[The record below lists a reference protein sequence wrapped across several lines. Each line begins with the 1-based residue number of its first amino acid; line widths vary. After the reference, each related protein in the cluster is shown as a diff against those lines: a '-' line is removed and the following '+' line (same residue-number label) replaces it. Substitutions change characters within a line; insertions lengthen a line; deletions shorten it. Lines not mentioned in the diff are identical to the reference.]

1 MINTMCSKRSN
12 YTIIESLIFRFLFFD
27 HTNNFSNTHISRPLL
42 YISDY
47 FFSLSFCRYVM
58 LLLHVKSKS
67 LIIFH
72 QKRFDSWSVFGHDI
86 KNIHEQQTDEV
97 WDGMIQTRSCYSIFF
112 LEIWKECPYFFS
124 NGWSYLS
131 KCPYKIEFH
140 CDQYH
145 SYNLNEKS
153 EICKYLMCDKQ
164 YYNLVAF

>member
-112 LEIWKECPYFFS
+112 LEIWKECPYFFLLTDDHI
-124 NGWSYLS
+124 YLNVLI
-131 KCPYKIEFH
+131 KL
-140 CDQYH
+140 
-145 SYNLNEKS
+145 NLIAINIILIIWMRKV
-153 EICKYLMCDKQ
+153 KY
-164 YYNLVAF
+164 VST

>member
-112 LEIWKECPYFFS
+112 LEIWKECPYFIS
-124 NGWSYLS
+124 SWWWYLS
-131 KCPYKIEFH
+131 KSPYKIKCH

-145 SYNLNEKS
+145 SHY
-153 EICKYLMCDKQ
+153 
-164 YYNLVAF
+164 

>member
-112 LEIWKECPYFFS
+112 LEIWIECPYFIC

-131 KCPYKIEFH
+131 KCTYKIEFH
-140 CDQYH
+140 SDQYH
-145 SYNLNEKS
+145 SYNEKS
-153 EICKYLMCDKQ
+153 EICKYLMCDKHN
-164 YYNLVAF
+164 YNLAAF

>member
-1 MINTMCSKRSN
+1 MINTLCSKRSN

-97 WDGMIQTRSCYSIFF
+97 WDGMIQTQAATQYSSWKYEKSVHIFF
-112 LEIWKECPYFFS
+112 LMDDHT
-124 NGWSYLS
+124 YLNVLI
-131 KCPYKIEFH
+131 K
-140 CDQYH
+140 
-145 SYNLNEKS
+145 LNFIVINIIRITWMRKVRYVS
-153 EICKYLMCDKQ
+153 T
-164 YYNLVAF
+164 

>member
-124 NGWSYLS
+124 NGLSYLF
-131 KCPYKIEFH
+131 KCSYKIEFH

-145 SYNLNEKS
+145 SYSWMRKMSTQFVINN
-153 EICKYLMCDKQ
+153 ITI
-164 YYNLVAF
+164 

>member
-112 LEIWKECPYFFS
+112 LDIWKECPYFFS
-124 NGWSYLS
+124 NGLSYLS
-131 KCPYKIEFH
+131 KCPYKIKFN

-145 SYNLNEKS
+145 FYANLANEFWMRKENHMS
-153 EICKYLMCDKQ
+153 T
-164 YYNLVAF
+164 

>member
-124 NGWSYLS
+124 NGLSYLS

-145 SYNLNEKS
+145 SYNEKS
-153 EICKYLMCDKQ
+153 EICKYLMCDKH
-164 YYNLVAF
+164 YYNLAAF

>member
-112 LEIWKECPYFFS
+112 LEIWKECPYFIS
-124 NGWSYLS
+124 SGWSYLS
-131 KCPYKIEFH
+131 KCPYKIKFR

-145 SYNLNEKS
+145 SYVKLA
-153 EICKYLMCDKQ
+153 KYEWAKWNM
-164 YYNLVAF
+164 